1 MKIAV
6 IIPAYNEES
15 HIENVVKGIKNVSIV
30 DAVYVIDDGST
41 DKTAE
46 IAQNIGVIVIKHEK
60 NMGVGASIRDG
71 FIRAK
76 TDGADIIAVMGGDDQ
91 DPPEQIPRVVKPII
105 EGGYDLVQG
114 SRWLKGGEVKN
125 IPLFRRVTTKAYG
138 VFIRLFTGFP
148 FTDGT
153 NGFRAVRS
161 SFLDKINL
169 NQEWLDHYE
178 LEPYLLCEAV
188 RIDRS
193 KVKETPVTKR
203 YFKEK
208 GYTKMVPLRDW
219 WRISKP
225 VIYLRLGIKK

>member
-6 IIPAYNEES
+6 VIPAYNEES

-30 DAVYVIDDGST
+30 DAIYVIDDGST

-46 IAQNIGVIVIKHEK
+46 IAQNVGAIVIKHEK

-76 TDGADIIAVMGGDDQ
+76 ADSADIIAVMGGDDQ

-105 EGGYDLVQG
+105 EEGYDLVQG
-114 SRWLKGGEVKN
+114 SRWFRGGEVEN
-125 IPLFRRVTTKAYG
+125 IPLFRRITTKAYG

-169 NQEWLDHYE
+169 NQEWLNHYE

-193 KVKETPVTKR
+193 KVKEAPVTKR